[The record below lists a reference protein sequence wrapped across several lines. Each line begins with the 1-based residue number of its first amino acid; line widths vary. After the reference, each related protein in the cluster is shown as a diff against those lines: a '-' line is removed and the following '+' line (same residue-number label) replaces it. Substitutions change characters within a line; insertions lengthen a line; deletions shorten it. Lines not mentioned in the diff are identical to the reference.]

1 MPVEKLQINKNFFNK
16 LNSVYSK
23 RKDTNTQSFGSSPVS
38 VITEKPTTNH
48 IKSFTI
54 PDNTQSKHEKI
65 QHEKIQH
72 EKIQHEKIQHKSIKN
87 IKSSSPKKQKEVL
100 QIIEKKDTT
109 IITNNSFHLYD
120 DDYHTHLIAKLDKR
134 NPLYNKLINLPFN
147 EIVNI
152 SYKQESEKQKL
163 IYCTIGLL
171 CGLVIGL
178 LAKYNYC

>member
-54 PDNTQSKHEKI
+54 PDNTQPITIHDNTQPKHEKI
-65 QHEKIQH
+65 K
-72 EKIQHEKIQHKSIKN
+72 HKSIKN

-100 QIIEKKDTT
+100 QIIENKDTT
-109 IITNNSFHLYD
+109 ITTNNSFHLYD

-147 EIVNI
+147 EIINI

>member
-23 RKDTNTQSFGSSPVS
+23 RKDTQSFGSSPVS

-54 PDNTQSKHEKI
+54 PDNTQPK
-65 QHEKIQH
+65 H

-120 DDYHTHLIAKLDKR
+120 DDYHTHLVAKLDKR

>member
-54 PDNTQSKHEKI
+54 PDNTQPKHEKI
-65 QHEKIQH
+65 K
-72 EKIQHEKIQHKSIKN
+72 HKSIKN

-147 EIVNI
+147 EIINI

-171 CGLVIGL
+171 CGLIIGL

>member
-54 PDNTQSKHEKI
+54 PDNTQPK
-65 QHEKIQH
+65 H

>member
-54 PDNTQSKHEKI
+54 PDNTQPK
-65 QHEKIQH
+65 
-72 EKIQHEKIQHKSIKN
+72 HEKIQHKSIKN
-87 IKSSSPKKQKEVL
+87 IKSSSPKKQKEVI